1 MSAIGIADVTPLVL
15 PSVERPKAEKAK
27 GVRLTRLVATVL
39 VGLVIWYLPGPAG
52 VDIRAWHLFA
62 IFVATI
68 LGLILQPLP
77 MGAVVLIGMIMTAL
91 TETLS
96 IGDAL
101 NGFANPT
108 VWLIF
113 VAFLFARAFAKTG
126 LGRRIAFCFI
136 RMFGHR
142 TLGLGYA
149 LAASDLLLS
158 PAIPSGAARS
168 GGVIFPVV
176 RSLSGTFGSEP
187 GESAGKIGRFLHLA
201 AYHAHGITAAMFMTA
216 MAANPLIVE
225 FAAKSANV
233 HITWGSWA
241 LAGIVPGLISLI
253 VVTYLIYKIDR
264 PEITE
269 TPQAAQFA
277 RTELA
282 KMGEITRDEWVVLG
296 TFALALVLWLTGSLT
311 HIEATVVALLGLGLM
326 ILLGTLTWDDVLG
339 ERAGW
344 DTLIWF
350 GGVVGMAT
358 MLSKLG
364 LFKWF
369 AAFVAAHVTGLPWLP
384 ALVILVLV
392 YNFSGYL
399 FASLTA
405 HVVALYVPFLTV
417 AVAVG
422 APPLF
427 AALVLAFVSSLCVSL
442 THYAGGPAPVYYGSG
457 YVSLRRWWGIG
468 FLVGVVNLVIWLGI
482 GGLYWKALGL
492 F

>member
-1 MSAIGIADVTPLVL
+1 L
-15 PSVERPKAEKAK
+15 
-27 GVRLTRLVATVL
+27 LVAL
-39 VGLVIWYLPGPAG
+39 IIWYLPAPAG
-52 VDIRAWHLFA
+52 VDHRAWHLFA

-68 LGLILQPLP
+68 FGLILQPLP
-77 MGAVVLIGMIMTAL
+77 MGAVVLTGVIASAL

-101 NGFANPT
+101 NGYSNPT

-126 LGRRIAFCFI
+126 LGRRVAYWFI
-136 RMFGHR
+136 RLFGHK

-149 LAASDLLLS
+149 LAASDLVLS
-158 PAIPSGAARS
+158 PAIPSGAART
-168 GGVIFPVV
+168 GGVLYPIV
-176 RSLSGTFGSEP
+176 RSLSGAFGSEP
-187 GESAGKIGRFLHLA
+187 GASAGKIGRFLHIST
-201 AYHAHGITAAMFMTA
+201 YQAHGVTCAMFMTA
-216 MAANPLIVE
+216 MAANPLITE
-225 FAAKSANV
+225 FAKKTAGVN
-233 HITWGSWA
+233 ITWGTWA
-241 LAGIVPGLISLI
+241 LAGILPGLVSLL
-253 VVTYLIYKIDR
+253 VMTYVIYKIDR

-269 TPQAAQFA
+269 TPQAAQLA
-277 RTELA
+277 RDELA
-282 KMGEITRDEWVVLG
+282 KMGAMSRDEWVVTG
-296 TFALALVLWLTGSLT
+296 TFALALALWLTGSIT
-311 HIEATVVALLGLGLM
+311 QIDATVVALLGLALM
-326 ILLGTLTWDDVLG
+326 VLFGTITWSDVLE
-339 ERAGW
+339 ERTGW

-369 AAFVAAHVTGLPWLP
+369 ATFVSVHVNGLPWLP
-384 ALVILVLV
+384 ALIVLVLV
-392 YNFSGYL
+392 YNFSGYF

-427 AALVLAFVSSLCVSL
+427 AALLLAFFSSLCVSL
-442 THYAGGPAPVYYGSG
+442 THYAGGPAPVYYGSN

-468 FLVGVVNLVIWLGI
+468 FLVGIVNIAIWLGI
-482 GGLYWKALGL
+482 GGFYWKALGL

>member
-1 MSAIGIADVTPLVL
+1 MTNVVIDLPHVAMPAAKPVAIPGKGARASRLLAVIAVGAIIWFAPVPQGIALN
-15 PSVERPKAEKAK
+15 
-27 GVRLTRLVATVL
+27 
-39 VGLVIWYLPGPAG
+39 
-52 VDIRAWHLFA
+52 AWHLFA

-77 MGAVVLIGMIMTAL
+77 MGAMVLIAVITTAL

-101 NGFANPT
+101 NGFSNPT

-126 LGRRIAFCFI
+126 LGRRVAFWFI
-136 RMFGHR
+136 GAFGHK

-149 LAASDLLLS
+149 LAISDLVLS
-158 PAIPSGAARS
+158 PAIPSGAART
-168 GGVIFPVV
+168 GGVLFPIV
-176 RSLSGTFGSEP
+176 RSLSTTFGSQP
-187 GESAGKIGRFLHLA
+187 GETSGKIGRFLHLST
-201 AYHAHGITAAMFMTA
+201 YQAHGVTCAMFMTA
-216 MAANPLIVE
+216 MAANPLITE
-225 FAAKSANV
+225 FAKKVAHVDIS
-233 HITWGSWA
+233 WGTWA
-241 LAGIVPGLISLI
+241 LAAIVPGLISLFLM
-253 VVTYLIYKIDR
+253 TYVIYKVDR

-269 TPQAAQFA
+269 TPQAAQLA
-277 RTELA
+277 RDELG
-282 KMGEITRDEWVVLG
+282 KMGPLTREEKLVFG
-296 TFALALVLWLTGSLT
+296 IFALALLLWITGSVS

-326 ILLGTLTWDDVLG
+326 ILLGVLSWDDVLA
-339 ERAGW
+339 ERTGW

-369 AAFVAAHVTGLPWLP
+369 ATYVSAQVTGLPWLP
-384 ALVILVLV
+384 ALVVLLLV

-417 AVAVG
+417 AVAAG

-427 AALVLAFVSSLCVSL
+427 AALLLGFFSSLCVSL
-442 THYAGGPAPVYYGSG
+442 THYAGGPAPVYYGSN
-457 YVSLRRWWGIG
+457 YVSLKRWWGVG
-468 FLVGVVNLVIWLGI
+468 LLVGVINIVVWLGI
-482 GGLYWKALGL
+482 GSVYWKLIGLY
-492 F
+492 

>member
-1 MSAIGIADVTPLVL
+1 MSTMTVRTAAGAELAAPAKPAKPKGARLARLIAV
-15 PSVERPKAEKAK
+15 
-27 GVRLTRLVATVL
+27 VL
-39 VGLVIWYLPGPAG
+39 VGAIIWYLPAPSG
-52 VDIRAWHLFA
+52 VDIKAWHLFA
-62 IFVATI
+62 IFAATI
-68 LGLILQPLP
+68 LGLILQPMP
-77 MGAVVLIGMIMTAL
+77 MGAVVLIGVITTSL
-91 TETLS
+91 TGTLS

-101 NGFANPT
+101 NGFSNAT

-126 LGRRIAFCFI
+126 LGRRIAYWFI
-136 RMFGHR
+136 RLFGHR

-158 PAIPSGAARS
+158 PAIPSGAART
-168 GGVIFPVV
+168 GGVLFPVV
-176 RSLSGTFGSEP
+176 RSLAETFGSEP
-187 GESAGKIGRFLHLA
+187 GESAGKIGRFLHLST
-201 AYHAHGITAAMFMTA
+201 YQAHGVTCAMFMTA

-225 FAAKSANV
+225 LAAKSANV
-233 HITWGSWA
+233 HITWASWA
-241 LAGIVPGLISLI
+241 IAGLVPGLVSLLTI
-253 VVTYLIYKIDR
+253 IFLIYRIDR
-264 PEITE
+264 PAITE
-269 TPQAAQFA
+269 TPQATELA

-282 KMGEITRDEWVVLG
+282 RMGAITRDEWVVLG
-296 TFALALVLWLTGSLT
+296 TFTLALALWVTGSLT
-311 HIEATVVALLGLGLM
+311 LIDATVVALLGLGLM
-326 ILLGTLTWDDVLG
+326 ILLGTITWDDVLG
-339 ERAGW
+339 ERSGW

-358 MLSKLG
+358 MLAKLG

-369 AAFVAAHVTGLPWLP
+369 AAAVAAHVTGLPWLP
-384 ALVILVLV
+384 ALIILALI

-422 APPLF
+422 APPHF
-427 AALVLAFVSSLCVSL
+427 AALVLAFISSLCVSL

-457 YVSLRRWWGIG
+457 YVSLRGWWSVGL
-468 FLVGVVNLVIWLGI
+468 LVGVVNLTIWIVI